1 MTKISIIGAGQV
13 GGTTA
18 LYIAEKGLGDII
30 LLDVVEGLPQGKALD
45 LKQAAPLQ
53 SYDIDII
60 GTNDYKEIKD
70 SDLVVV
76 TAGIARKPG
85 MSREDLVNTNYKII
99 KEVSLQIKKYSSE
112 SKVIV
117 VTNPLDVMTYAVWK
131 VTNFASNSVF
141 GMSGV
146 LDGCRFATFIAH
158 KLKVSA
164 QEVNAMVLGGHGDA
178 MVPLPQYT
186 TVTGIPITK
195 LLDKDTINKLIDR
208 TIHGGAE
215 IVSYLKTGSAFYAPA
230 ASIAKMV
237 ESIIEDKKRIMPVS
251 AYVTGEYGISGI
263 YLGVPVILGKNGVEH
278 IIELDLTEEENKK
291 LLNSAEVVKNTIA
304 ILDL

>member
-215 IVSYLKTGSAFYAPA
+215 
-230 ASIAKMV
+230 
-237 ESIIEDKKRIMPVS
+237 
-251 AYVTGEYGISGI
+251 
-263 YLGVPVILGKNGVEH
+263 
-278 IIELDLTEEENKK
+278 
-291 LLNSAEVVKNTIA
+291 
-304 ILDL
+304 